1 MIAYTSSYLQDCFV
15 CSESSMSSG
24 FEAPRVRRR
33 TVTLTHD
40 KVLKEVPSSDEVRII
55 RAVQPQQQASARRE
69 PTAAPKT
76 NTTTPSKTNS
86 LGGSPSSSYEATVQT
101 GATVLVVNASQETAQ
116 EITLELSRTLPGCS
130 ILFAPTLQLALWI
143 LKRRSIDI
151 ILSSAVLPDG
161 PLSRL
166 HESLECLSSPPELV
180 ILSDLT
186 TTRAELGSHP
196 GYRFVELRRVQS
208 HTPYAPAPV
217 NAHVTQISSLG
228 ADIRNDLNNP
238 LQEIVAMAFVATS
251 SDGLSP
257 IAEEA
262 LSAIQRAA
270 TNMSSVVNSLE
281 DKIRSVVEQ
290 PRMILTAER
299 QGKRR

>member
-1 MIAYTSSYLQDCFV
+1 
-15 CSESSMSSG
+15 MSSS
-24 FEAPRVRRR
+24 FDTPRVRRR

-40 KVLKEVPSSDEVRII
+40 KIIKEVPNSEDVRII
-55 RAVQPQQQASARRE
+55 RA
-69 PTAAPKT
+69 AAPSPSHIPHVAAY
-76 NTTTPSKTNS
+76 TPSKTNS
-86 LGGSPSSSYEATVQT
+86 ASKTSANVEHSGDSAVTPTPIQA
-101 GATVLVVNASQETAQ
+101 GATVLVINASQDTAQ

-161 PLSRL
+161 HLGKL
-166 HESLECLSSPPELV
+166 HESLELMTPPPELV
-180 ILSDLT
+180 IISDLT

-208 HTPYAPAPV
+208 HTPYAAKTVPSP
-217 NAHVTQISSLG
+217 NTQISSLG
-228 ADIRNDLNNP
+228 ADLRNDLNNP

-270 TNMSSVVNSLE
+270 SNMSTVVNSLE
-281 DKIRSVVEQ
+281 DKIRSVVEK
-290 PRMILTAER
+290 PRMILAAER
-299 QGKRR
+299 KSPRG

>member
-1 MIAYTSSYLQDCFV
+1 
-15 CSESSMSSG
+15 MSSG
-24 FEAPRVRRR
+24 FDAPRVRRR

-40 KVLKEVPSSDEVRII
+40 KILKEVASSGEVRII
-55 RAVQPQQQASARRE
+55 RAAQTPQE
-69 PTAAPKT
+69 PSPRGGTSNYHKS
-76 NTTTPSKTNS
+76 NTPSSGKTEFAPSDRATSGVSTPGYNS
-86 LGGSPSSSYEATVQT
+86 AINP
-101 GATVLVVNASQETAQ
+101 GATVLVVNASQQTAQ

-166 HESLECLSSPPELV
+166 HESLEMMSPPPELV

-208 HTPYAPAPV
+208 HSPYTPKVVDPKT
-217 NAHVTQISSLG
+217 TQISSLG
-228 ADIRNDLNNP
+228 ADLRNDLNNP

-251 SDGLSP
+251 SAGLSP

-270 TNMSSVVNSLE
+270 SNMSSVVNSLE
-281 DKIRSVVEQ
+281 DKIRSVVEK
-290 PRMILTAER
+290 PSLILTAER
-299 QGKRR
+299 QTRRG

>member
-1 MIAYTSSYLQDCFV
+1 
-15 CSESSMSSG
+15 MSSS
-24 FEAPRVRRR
+24 FDAPRVRRR

-40 KVLKEVPSSDEVRII
+40 KILKDVPASSEVRVIRSSQPAASSSGSLTGQFKTLPGGQSNNLASAPSSL
-55 RAVQPQQQASARRE
+55 ATSKQSPGAQGL
-69 PTAAPKT
+69 KT
-76 NTTTPSKTNS
+76 NNEQKI
-86 LGGSPSSSYEATVQT
+86 QT
-101 GATVLVVNASQETAQ
+101 GATVLVINASQDTAR

-151 ILSSAVLPDG
+151 ILSSATLPDG
-161 PLSRL
+161 HLSKL
-166 HESLECLSSPPELV
+166 HESLELMSPPPELV

-186 TTRAELGSHP
+186 ATRADLGSHP

-208 HTPYAPAPV
+208 NKPYAPAPADT
-217 NAHVTQISSLG
+217 NSTQISSLG

-251 SDGLSP
+251 SAGLSP
-257 IAEEA
+257 VAEEA

-270 TNMSSVVNSLE
+270 TNMSNVVNTLE
-281 DKIRSVVEQ
+281 DKIRSVVES
-290 PRMILTAER
+290 PSRILSVER
-299 QGKRR
+299 RSARR

>member
-1 MIAYTSSYLQDCFV
+1 
-15 CSESSMSSG
+15 MSSS

-40 KVLKEVPSSDEVRII
+40 KVLKEVPSADEVRII
-55 RAVQPQQQASARRE
+55 RAVQPQQPTVERNEPAVQA
-69 PTAAPKT
+69 KT
-76 NTTTPSKTNS
+76 NNKPAIKTTSPDP
-86 LGGSPSSSYEATVQT
+86 SPSYHDATIQT
-101 GATVLVVNASQETAQ
+101 GATVLVINASQETAQ

-166 HESLECLSSPPELV
+166 HESLECLSPPPELV

-186 TTRAELGSHP
+186 TTRADLGSHP

-208 HTPYAPAPV
+208 HTPYAPTPV
-217 NAHVTQISSLG
+217 NPHVTQISSLG

-270 TNMSSVVNSLE
+270 TNMSTVVNSLE

>member
-1 MIAYTSSYLQDCFV
+1 
-15 CSESSMSSG
+15 MSSS
-24 FEAPRVRRR
+24 FDAPRVRRR

-40 KVLKEVPSSDEVRII
+40 KILKEVPSAGDVRII
-55 RAVQPQQQASARRE
+55 RAAQSIQE
-69 PTAAPKT
+69 PKAHHEAT
-76 NTTTPSKTNS
+76 NTTKSNAFSPRSMPSMPPFQAATPKASTYDAA
-86 LGGSPSSSYEATVQT
+86 LQA
-101 GATVLVVNASQETAQ
+101 GATVLVINASQQTAQ

-166 HESLECLSSPPELV
+166 HESLELMSPPPELV

-208 HTPYAPAPV
+208 HTPYAPTV
-217 NAHVTQISSLG
+217 VDSNVTQISSLG

-281 DKIRSVVEQ
+281 DKIRSVVEK
-290 PRMILTAER
+290 PSMILTAER
-299 QGKRR
+299 HVRRK